1 MKISIKNWF
10 AKWNDFNSDANRK
23 EFWIGFMFSNVLY
36 FIVFLYLLAGFMPRI
51 AETINTKNAFLLY
64 LAVTAISGIYF
75 LALLVSATIRR
86 LNHAGLSKWWALLIA
101 TLIGSM
107 VLVERVWT
115 GLFYVA
121 IASFLG
127 LTIIWL
133 WPGKK

>member
-10 AKWNDFNSDANRK
+10 TKWNDFNSDANRK
-23 EFWIGFMFSNVLY
+23 EFWIGFVFSNILY
-36 FIVFLYLLAGFMPRI
+36 FIVFLYLLAGFMPSI
-51 AETINTKNAFLLY
+51 AEKITTKNAFLLY
-64 LAVTAISGIYF
+64 LAITAVFGIYF

-107 VLVERVWT
+107 VLVERVWA
-115 GLFYVA
+115 GLFYVV
-121 IASFLG
+121 IASFVG

>member
-10 AKWNDFNSDANRK
+10 AKWNDLNSDANRK
-23 EFWIGFMFSNVLY
+23 EFWIGFVFSNILY
-36 FIVFLYLLAGFMPRI
+36 FIVFLYLLAGFMPNI
-51 AETINTKNAFLLY
+51 ADLITPKRALLLY
-64 LAVTAISGIYF
+64 LAITAISGIYF

-107 VLVERVWT
+107 VLVERVWA
-115 GLFYVA
+115 GLFYVV
-121 IASFLG
+121 IASFVG

>member
-1 MKISIKNWF
+1 MKTSIKKWF

-23 EFWIGFMFSNVLY
+23 EFWIGFMFSNALY
-36 FIVFLYLLAGFMPRI
+36 FIVFLYLLAGFMPSI
-51 AETINTKNAFLLY
+51 AEKITTKNAFLLY
-64 LAVTAISGIYF
+64 FAITAVFGIYF

-86 LNHAGLSKWWALLIA
+86 LNHAGLSKWWAVLIA

-121 IASFLG
+121 IASFVG

>member
-23 EFWIGFMFSNVLY
+23 EFWIGFMFSNALY
-36 FIVFLYLLAGFMPRI
+36 FVVFLYLLAGFMPNI
-51 AETINTKNAFLLY
+51 AEKITTRNAFFLY
-64 LAVTAISGIYF
+64 FAITAGFGIYF

-101 TLIGSM
+101 TLIVSM
-107 VLVERVWT
+107 ILVNRVWT
-115 GLFYVA
+115 GLFYVE
-121 IASFLG
+121 ILSFIG
-127 LTIIWL
+127 LAIIWL

>member
-1 MKISIKNWF
+1 MKISIKKWF

-36 FIVFLYLLAGFMPRI
+36 FIVFLYLLAGFMPSI
-51 AETINTKNAFLLY
+51 AEKITTKNAFLLY
-64 LAVTAISGIYF
+64 FAITAVFGIYF

-86 LNHAGLSKWWALLIA
+86 LNHAGLSKWWAVLIA

-115 GLFYVA
+115 GFFYVA
-121 IASFLG
+121 IASFIG